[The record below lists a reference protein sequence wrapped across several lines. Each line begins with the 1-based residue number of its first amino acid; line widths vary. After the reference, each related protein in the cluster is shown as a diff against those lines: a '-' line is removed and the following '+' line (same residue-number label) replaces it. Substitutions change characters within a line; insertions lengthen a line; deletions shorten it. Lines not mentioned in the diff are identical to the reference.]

1 MYTLSLL
8 LVLIVGG
15 AFVFY
20 YLLALHPD
28 PVIVRANRRPAL
40 YVFFVPALN
49 EERVIRNTLDSL
61 LAVREQDR
69 IRVVVIDDASD
80 DTTAAIVGS
89 YRDPRVVLLRRQMPN
104 ARQGKGA
111 ALNFAYQ
118 QMLARHLDDT
128 SPDDVVIGIV
138 DADGRLQPNA
148 IEVMDGLFSGRGV
161 GAVQTL
167 VRIINRTSLLGR
179 FQDYEFV
186 AFGSMAQAAREKLGS
201 VGLGGNGQFTRLS
214 ALQSLGPAPWTDC
227 LTEDLDLGIRLA
239 IAGWRNRYTGQTW
252 VEQQG
257 LTNVRKLLRQRVRW
271 CHGHFQ
277 CWRLIPRLVTSN
289 LPNRSVLDLM
299 YYLITPGL
307 NLLASV
313 VFVVPFALLLM
324 HLVTTP
330 MHAPWQLYAI
340 YIALLYL
347 LSFGPALLLSAWYWR
362 RAKDISA
369 LRAFVLAHGQAAYNL
384 IWYVAE
390 WWAVVRILGR
400 RRNWV
405 KTSRLQED
413 DMADTDMLVGVR

>member
-20 YLLALHPD
+20 YLLALRPD

-40 YVFFVPALN
+40 YVFLVPALN

-61 LAVREQDR
+61 LAVRGQDR
-69 IRVVVIDDASD
+69 LRVLVIDDASD
-80 DTTAAIVGS
+80 DGTAAIVES
-89 YRDPRVVLLRRQMPN
+89 YRDSRVVLLRRHLPQ

-118 QMLARHLDDT
+118 QLLAHHLGDV
-128 SPDDVVIGIV
+128 SPDDVVVGIV

-167 VRIINRTSLLGR
+167 VRILNRKSLLGR

-186 AFGSMAQAAREKLGS
+186 AFGSMVQAAREKLGS
-201 VGLGGNGQFTRLS
+201 VGLGGNGQFTRLA
-214 ALQSLGPAPWTDC
+214 ALQSLGLAPWTDC

-257 LTNVRKLLRQRVRW
+257 LTDVRKLVRQRVRW

-277 CWRLIPRLVTSN
+277 CWRLIPRLVASN
-289 LPNRSVLDLM
+289 LPNRSVFDLI
-299 YYLITPGL
+299 YYLVTPGL
-307 NLLASV
+307 NLFASV
-313 VFVVPFALLLM
+313 VFVVPFALLLV
-324 HLVTTP
+324 HLMTTP
-330 MHAPWQLYAI
+330 VHASWQLYAI
-340 YIALLYL
+340 YIGLLYL
-347 LSFGPALLLSAWYWR
+347 LSFGQALLLSAWYWR
-362 RAKDISA
+362 RAEDISA
-369 LRAFVLAHGQAAYNL
+369 LRAFVLAHGQAVYNL

-390 WWAVVRILGR
+390 WWALARILGR
-400 RRNWV
+400 RRGWA
-405 KTSRLQED
+405 KTTRLPED
-413 DMADTDMLVGVR
+413 EPSNNVLVGAR